1 MGVPGAVAEVA
12 AAEQVVVGVDIE
24 AVRARP
30 GSRAPHGT
38 LMASGDALVLP

>member
-12 AAEQVVVGVDIE
+12 AAQQVVVGVDIE

-30 GSRAPHGT
+30 VSRACAWHADGER
-38 LMASGDALVLP
+38 

>member
-1 MGVPGAVAEVA
+1 MA

-24 AVRARP
+24 AVRARH
-30 GSRAPHGT
+30 GRVHAHGT